1 MRWNIQH
8 KVGVAAL
15 SALLC
20 VAARPVSAAPP
31 ESPVLDSLRA
41 LGLPAPEL
49 YAPRVVTLDLGS
61 IDARSLGL
69 PAFEVQEMLDTA
81 LSYLGVPYRFGGA
94 SPRTGFDCS
103 GLVNHVFRQ
112 AFGLSLP
119 RSARE
124 IARTGAAVARGDLR
138 PGDLVFFNTRG
149 FVNSHVGIYLGD
161 SKFVHAPNSRSRV
174 RIDDLDDT
182 YYAARFNGARRIAP
196 PAGEA
201 VVVPATVP
209 GAAPAAPAPAPS
221 VILPAAPAVGAAP
234 AAAG

>member
-1 MRWNIQH
+1 MTRNPQH
-8 KVGVAAL
+8 KIGIVAL

-20 VAARPVSAAPP
+20 VAARPVSAAPQ
-31 ESPVLDSLRA
+31 ESPVLQSLRS
-41 LGLPAPEL
+41 LGLPAPEI

-61 IDARSLGL
+61 INAKTFGL
-69 PAFEVQEMLDTA
+69 TGFEVPAFEVQEMLDTA

-119 RSARE
+119 RTARE
-124 IARTGAAVARGDLR
+124 IARNGAAVARGELL

-149 FVNSHVGIYLGD
+149 FLNSHVGIYLGD
-161 SKFVHAPNSRSRV
+161 SKFVHAPNARGRV

-182 YYAARFNGARRIAP
+182 YSRTRFNGARRISAT
-196 PAGEA
+196 EA
-201 VVVPATVP
+201 D
-209 GAAPAAPAPAPS
+209 AAPITDAAD
-221 VILPAAPAVGAAP
+221 
-234 AAAG
+234 

>member
-1 MRWNIQH
+1 MTRNPQH
-8 KVGVAAL
+8 KVGIVAL

-20 VAARPVSAAPP
+20 VAARPVSAAPQ
-31 ESPVLDSLRA
+31 ESPVLQSLRS
-41 LGLPAPEL
+41 LGLPAPEI

-61 IDARSLGL
+61 INAKTFGL
-69 PAFEVQEMLDTA
+69 TGFEVPAFEVQEMLDTA

-119 RSARE
+119 RTARE
-124 IARTGAAVARGDLR
+124 IARNGAAVARGELL

-149 FVNSHVGIYLGD
+149 FLNSHVGIYLGD
-161 SKFVHAPNSRSRV
+161 SKFVHAPNARGRV

-182 YYAARFNGARRIAP
+182 YYRTRFNGARRISAT
-196 PAGEA
+196 EA
-201 VVVPATVP
+201 D
-209 GAAPAAPAPAPS
+209 AAPITDAAD
-221 VILPAAPAVGAAP
+221 
-234 AAAG
+234 

>member
-1 MRWNIQH
+1 MTRNPQH
-8 KVGVAAL
+8 KIGIVAL

-20 VAARPVSAAPP
+20 VAARPVSAAPQ
-31 ESPVLDSLRA
+31 ESPVLQSLRS
-41 LGLPAPEL
+41 LGLPAPEI

-61 IDARSLGL
+61 INAKTFGL
-69 PAFEVQEMLDTA
+69 TGFEVPAFEVQEMLDTA

-119 RSARE
+119 RTARE
-124 IARTGAAVARGDLR
+124 IARNGAAVARGELL

-149 FVNSHVGIYLGD
+149 FLNSHVGIYLGD
-161 SKFVHAPNSRSRV
+161 SKFVHAPNARGRV

-182 YYAARFNGARRIAP
+182 YYRTRFNGARRIS
-196 PAGEA
+196 
-201 VVVPATVP
+201 ATDAD
-209 GAAPAAPAPAPS
+209 AAPITDAAD
-221 VILPAAPAVGAAP
+221 
-234 AAAG
+234 

>member
-1 MRWNIQH
+1 MTRNPQH
-8 KVGVAAL
+8 KIGIVAL

-20 VAARPVSAAPP
+20 VAARPVSAAPQ
-31 ESPVLDSLRA
+31 ESPVLQSLRS
-41 LGLPAPEL
+41 LGLPAPEI

-61 IDARSLGL
+61 INAKTFGL
-69 PAFEVQEMLDTA
+69 TGFEVPAFEVQEMLDTA

-119 RSARE
+119 RTARE
-124 IARTGAAVARGDLR
+124 IARNGAAVARGELL

-149 FVNSHVGIYLGD
+149 FLNSHVGIYLGD
-161 SKFVHAPNSRSRV
+161 SKFVHAPNARGRV

-182 YYAARFNGARRIAP
+182 YYRTRFNGARRISAT
-196 PAGEA
+196 EA
-201 VVVPATVP
+201 D
-209 GAAPAAPAPAPS
+209 AAPITDAAD
-221 VILPAAPAVGAAP
+221 
-234 AAAG
+234 

>member
-1 MRWNIQH
+1 MTRNPQH
-8 KVGVAAL
+8 KVCIVAL

-20 VAARPVSAAPP
+20 VAARPVSAAPQ
-31 ESPVLDSLRA
+31 ESPVLQSLRS
-41 LGLPAPEL
+41 LGLPAPEI

-61 IDARSLGL
+61 INAKTLGL
-69 PAFEVQEMLDTA
+69 TGFEVPAFEVQEMLDTA

-119 RSARE
+119 RTARE
-124 IARTGAAVARGDLR
+124 IARNGAAVARGELL

-149 FVNSHVGIYLGD
+149 FLNSHVGIYLGD
-161 SKFVHAPNSRSRV
+161 SKFVHAPNARGRV

-182 YYAARFNGARRIAP
+182 YYRTRFNGARRISAT
-196 PAGEA
+196 EA
-201 VVVPATVP
+201 D
-209 GAAPAAPAPAPS
+209 AAPITDAAD
-221 VILPAAPAVGAAP
+221 
-234 AAAG
+234 

>member
-1 MRWNIQH
+1 MTRNPQH
-8 KVGVAAL
+8 KLGIVAL

-20 VAARPVSAAPP
+20 VAARPVSAAPQ
-31 ESPVLDSLRA
+31 ESPVLQSLRS
-41 LGLPAPEL
+41 LGLPAPEI

-61 IDARSLGL
+61 INAKTFGL
-69 PAFEVQEMLDTA
+69 TGFEVPAFEVQEMLDTA

-119 RSARE
+119 RTARE
-124 IARTGAAVARGDLR
+124 IARNGAAVARGELL

-149 FVNSHVGIYLGD
+149 FLNSHVGIYLGD
-161 SKFVHAPNSRSRV
+161 SKFVHAPNARGRV

-182 YYAARFNGARRIAP
+182 YYRTRFNGARRISAT
-196 PAGEA
+196 EA
-201 VVVPATVP
+201 D
-209 GAAPAAPAPAPS
+209 AAPITDAS
-221 VILPAAPAVGAAP
+221 D
-234 AAAG
+234 